1 MFPIQRR
8 SLEVTII
15 RVAVQSQHVQSGHG
29 SSFEYKEGG
38 IRCICKCTSS
48 RHEKYWAPALV
59 TFQLSSCVDARARA
73 SQPTRARR
81 LCAAC
86 LSLLRPFSRAS
97 KVSFVPSV
105 PVNGHIFPLSPLRE
119 PDIIYRT
126 LFVSGKRGPQRWRT
140 PCLTAH
146 NQPCFSQ
153 PPSLSH
159 FPVNVFPS
167 SSPNCEKPV
176 KKKKA

>member
-1 MFPIQRR
+1 MLSALEKSEKGARRMKRACDSFKLGDLVSWLILVYKVFPQMFK
-8 SLEVTII
+8 SD
-15 RVAVQSQHVQSGHG
+15 
-29 SSFEYKEGG
+29 SFS
-38 IRCICKCTSS
+38 CKG
-48 RHEKYWAPALV
+48 ALV

-126 LFVSGKRGPQRWRT
+126 LFVSGKRGPKRWRT

-146 NQPCFSQ
+146 NQPC
-153 PPSLSH
+153 
-159 FPVNVFPS
+159 VEKV
-167 SSPNCEKPV
+167 SPG
-176 KKKKA
+176 

>member
-1 MFPIQRR
+1 MTLPNFNVLHPLVISHKKGYFDTFSVYFKVRK
-8 SLEVTII
+8 LETKI
-15 RVAVQSQHVQSGHG
+15 VQHNGYHA
-29 SSFEYKEGG
+29 
-38 IRCICKCTSS
+38 
-48 RHEKYWAPALV
+48 APV

-105 PVNGHIFPLSPLRE
+105 PLNGHIFPLSPLRE

-126 LFVSGKRGPQRWRT
+126 FFVSGKRGPQRWRT

-159 FPVNVFPS
+159 LPVNVFPS
-167 SSPNCEKPV
+167 SSPNCEKTH
-176 KKKKA
+176 

>member
-1 MFPIQRR
+1 MSHESRSNSLLAWTPTEQRR
-8 SLEVTII
+8 
-15 RVAVQSQHVQSGHG
+15 
-29 SSFEYKEGG
+29 
-38 IRCICKCTSS
+38 
-48 RHEKYWAPALV
+48 
-59 TFQLSSCVDARARA
+59 
-73 SQPTRARR
+73 QPVFRARR

-146 NQPCFSQ
+146 NQPCLSQ

-159 FPVNVFPS
+159 LPVNVFPS
-167 SSPNCEKPV
+167 SSPNWEKTH
-176 KKKKA
+176 